1 MPASVLS
8 RSTLL
13 PLGSISGLKCRCL
26 FTELLPAPT
35 SWCQGPPLL
44 TAASLCLA
52 RAWHTTVSNEY
63 LWGQRTRLFHPLHR
77 TVHLQGEVP
86 VGHAS
91 RAHSH
96 TGEDARVCQLHLG
109 NPERLGRGE
118 GEREAGLVETAPP
131 FCILSPNS
139 LQPEGQ
145 LGDTAQAQLW
155 LPGPQNQAPAPRPAR
170 LPSSPAPSAAG
181 RPASHVPGP
190 PRPTPRAAC

>member
-1 MPASVLS
+1 MPSTVLS

-44 TAASLCLA
+44 TAASGCLA

-63 LWGQRTRLFHPLHR
+63 LWGQRTRLFHPLRR

-118 GEREAGLVETAPP
+118 GEGERERRAWWKQPLP
-131 FCILSPNS
+131 FASC
-139 LQPEGQ
+139 
-145 LGDTAQAQLW
+145 
-155 LPGPQNQAPAPRPAR
+155 LPA
-170 LPSSPAPSAAG
+170 AAG
-181 RPASHVPGP
+181 RHSTGPAAAAGPPESSASSPPGP
-190 PRPTPRAAC
+190 AAFFTGSLCSRTPCFPRSRASTSHP